1 MLYRVHLAWAGFK
14 LTTLV
19 VIGTHCIGSC
29 KSNYH
34 IITTTNGPYFVCI
47 SHILHTTSL
56 QIMSSWSY
64 NCFCV
69 TGGNIKPDGQTTEW
83 NPSLST
89 KTIGFNTTEAWWMF
103 INYTNLTQGTSTSSP
118 FNVMESS
125 VHTYK
130 TSIPNLNILEHVY
143 LSYKFWIKDRYCESI
158 FTNKYTHLYFS
169 TLYTVFVKFN
179 QIGSTMYEVND
190 LETNHF
196 IREFTRVCEW
206 N

>member
-83 NPSLST
+83 NPSLSI

-103 INYTNLTQGTSTSSP
+103 IIKTNLTQGTSTSSP
-118 FNVMESS
+118 FNVMESWVPRKNHKPAAS
-125 VHTYK
+125 TDKLYHIMLHWVHLAWVGFKLT
-130 TSIPNLNILEHVY
+130 
-143 LSYKFWIKDRYCESI
+143 
-158 FTNKYTHLYFS
+158 
-169 TLYTVFVKFN
+169 TLVV
-179 QIGSTMYEVND
+179 IG
-190 LETNHF
+190 
-196 IREFTRVCEW
+196 
-206 N
+206 